1 MTTVSL
7 DCSSGRGRRAPL
19 SLSGLVVS
27 CPVRSGSAPP
37 SLPVLSAPVL
47 CVRKSVTCTIDGGGR
62 AVPCTLIYDPL
73 ENTSGMM
80 HILMLAGLGNNPAL
94 FHYTSTEP
102 YSSQTPSATGHAL
115 YLITPT
121 RETPPRETPR
131 RETRPQHVR
140 VRACVRARVCVFA
153 VQPHREVG
161 PGSWLG

>member
-47 CVRKSVTCTIDGGGR
+47 CVRKSVTCNLDGGGR

-73 ENTSGMM
+73 ENTSGMACTFM
-80 HILMLAGLGNNPAL
+80 PAWAGDNIAL
-94 FHYTSTEP
+94 PMYTST
-102 YSSQTPSATGHAL
+102 QTYGTK
-115 YLITPT
+115 
-121 RETPPRETPR
+121 PPQLPDTIRI
-131 RETRPQHVR
+131 
-140 VRACVRARVCVFA
+140 
-153 VQPHREVG
+153 
-161 PGSWLG
+161 L